1 MFGTAVECPLV
12 YHYLKFQQF
21 EVLMTPF
28 NLPLPT
34 VQPQQTAGEASA
46 IRKAAED
53 EKSTNFKKALDEVA
67 ATGKAATK
75 AVEAKKD
82 EMKKVVAKDETSK
95 PEVVKAERT
104 NKSERAE
111 KVKEKYQDKKQ
122 ATQETKDAD
131 FAAVPVVEAPIV
143 QEAPVELAFGGV
155 AAMNAAANGSQTPG
169 GPNVMPVM
177 AAMSGMDDVLQGGRG
192 NTMVMGQ
199 NGPDLGGTPFGL
211 RSASAS
217 KSGQATPQISKS
229 PLSAQSPTFSKE
241 LAQKVGSIRLISR
254 AGVSDQVR
262 INLVPRDLGNLDIR
276 LQVDSENRVHMLV
289 TTETEAAKDL
299 LKSQIS
305 HLKEAM
311 SKQGMEFGDVDIQVD
326 IQEQQNGEGAK
337 TDLQWGGDSHLE
349 FEGLSARS
357 DGDEVVDSDEEL
369 LILGKVIRASDG
381 SMSVFI

>member
-1 MFGTAVECPLV
+1 V
-12 YHYLKFQQF
+12 YYYQKIQQF

-46 IRKAAED
+46 LRKAAED

-82 EMKKVVAKDETSK
+82 EMKKVIAKDETSK
-95 PEVVKAERT
+95 PEVVKAEKT
-104 NKSERAE
+104 NKSDRSE
-111 KVKEKYQDKKQ
+111 KVKEKHQEKKQ
-122 ATQETKDAD
+122 AAQETKDAD
-131 FAAVPVVEAPIV
+131 FVAVPVVEAPIV

-155 AAMNAAANGSQTPG
+155 AAMNGGAANGSQTPG
-169 GPNVMPVM
+169 GPNVLPVM
-177 AAMSGMDDVLQGGRG
+177 AMSGMDDVMQGRRG
-192 NTMVMGQ
+192 NAMIMGQ
-199 NGPDLGGTPFGL
+199 NSQDPGGTPFGL
-211 RSASAS
+211 RSASAG
-217 KSGQATPQISKS
+217 KSGQTPPQVNKS

-241 LAQKVGSIRLISR
+241 LAERVGSIRLISR

-276 LQVDSENRVHMLV
+276 LQVDSENRVHMMV

-305 HLKEAM
+305 HLKDAM

-326 IQEQQNGEGAK
+326 IQERENGEGANA
-337 TDLQWGGDSHLE
+337 DLQWGGDSHLE
-349 FEGLSARS
+349 FEGLSGRA
-357 DGDEVVDSDEEL
+357 DGDEEIGSDEEPQ
-369 LILGKVIRASDG
+369 ILGKVIRASDG